1 MENNQIKNFF
11 NDLYSSYFIQH
22 RKKVVRR
29 ILKIIFNKDK
39 LILDSVISQY
49 TITNVENRSI
59 ALDVLAKDK
68 DNNIYNIEFQNQ
80 NIKGLNKR
88 ARFHH
93 SMIDSNNFKKN
104 TDFDEL
110 NNTYVI
116 FICNFDPFKQGKPLY
131 EIIKKVKEDESNYID
146 NQHTIFVNCKYKDT
160 STEIGKLI
168 QDINS
173 NNTDEKWYNEFKEGK
188 KKGGKSMGDGYQK
201 MVNQIKHEGKVEG
214 KAEGRAENK
223 KEIVREM
230 IKEHFTNE
238 IISKICKVNSNY
250 IDKLRKKN

>member
-1 MENNQIKNFF
+1 MKNKIENLVKGVNEIYNFF
-11 NDLYSSYFIQH
+11 DDIYSSYFIQH
-22 RKKVVRR
+22 KQEVVRR
-29 ILKIIFNKDK
+29 ILEIILNIDD

-104 TDFDEL
+104 TDFEEL

-116 FICNFDPFKQGKPLY
+116 FICNFEISMISMSECNVNVLY
-131 EIIKKVKEDESNYID
+131 GN
-146 NQHTIFVNCKYKDT
+146 
-160 STEIGKLI
+160 
-168 QDINS
+168 
-173 NNTDEKWYNEFKEGK
+173 
-188 KKGGKSMGDGYQK
+188 
-201 MVNQIKHEGKVEG
+201 
-214 KAEGRAENK
+214 
-223 KEIVREM
+223 
-230 IKEHFTNE
+230 
-238 IISKICKVNSNY
+238 
-250 IDKLRKKN
+250 